1 MTLMNQRRQ
10 LLDGYDDAFFKNNDL
25 LMIFNKEGSGS
36 VRYDV
41 TDVAIESG
49 HCNVTV
55 QTVEPDGSCDIAFW
69 LIFVSIPKDVSSS
82 ITKYDYTI
90 LPYVWVTQGG

>member
-25 LMIFNKEGSGS
+25 LMIFKKEGSGS

-49 HCNVTV
+49 LCKVTV
-55 QTVEPDGSCDIAFW
+55 QTVEPDGSCDIAFRI
-69 LIFVSIPKDVSSS
+69 IFVSIPKDVSSS

>member
-49 HCNVTV
+49 LCKVTI
-55 QTVEPDGSCDIAFW
+55 QTVEPDGSCNMAYWI
-69 LIFVSIPKDVSSS
+69 IFVSIPKEASST
-82 ITKYDYTI
+82 IAKYDYTV
-90 LPYVWVTQGG
+90 LPYVWESQGG